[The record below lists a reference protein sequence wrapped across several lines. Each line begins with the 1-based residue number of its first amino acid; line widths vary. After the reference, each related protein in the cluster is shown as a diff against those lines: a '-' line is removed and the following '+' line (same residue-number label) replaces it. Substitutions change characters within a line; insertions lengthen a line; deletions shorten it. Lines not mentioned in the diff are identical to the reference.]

1 MKNQILKS
9 ILGIVMLALLITG
22 CSSDDSSDNNDDT
35 NNDITGVWKP
45 IQAVFIDNSGAMS
58 TDNYS
63 DCEQTG
69 RTTFSSNGNFTQTGY
84 YPVTT
89 CELEFDNTGN
99 WQIVNDNILRVTLNG
114 QVDNGTIGDYL
125 IVELTATTLK
135 IDADTDTNS
144 TESEIYVF
152 QKVN

>member
-9 ILGIVMLALLITG
+9 ILGIVMLSLLLTG
-22 CSSDDSSDNNDDT
+22 CSSDNSTDNNDDT
-35 NNDITGVWKP
+35 NDEIIGVWKP
-45 IQAVFIDNSGAMS
+45 LQAVFIDSSGTMT

-69 RTTFSSNGNFTQTGY
+69 RTTISTNGNFAQTGY

-89 CELEFDNTGN
+89 CGLEFDNTGD
-99 WQIVNDNILRVTLNG
+99 WQIVNQNILRITLNG
-114 QVDNGTIGDYL
+114 QVDNGNIGDYL

-135 IDADTDTNS
+135 IDADTDPNS
-144 TESEIYVF
+144 IESEIYVF